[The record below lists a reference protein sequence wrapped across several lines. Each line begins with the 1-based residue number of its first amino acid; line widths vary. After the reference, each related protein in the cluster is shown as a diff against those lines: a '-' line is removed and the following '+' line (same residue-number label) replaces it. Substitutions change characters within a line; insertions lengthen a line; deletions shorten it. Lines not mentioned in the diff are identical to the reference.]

1 MDIVNKLKKELLKQA
16 FTEEQKQ
23 TERLNECKHIAS
35 IYAQTENAIA
45 VLSDMKANISYIYY
59 GGVAEKLGLAERN
72 TAKTIQSIWEEE
84 IFSHIHPDDL
94 QEKHLQELRFFHFLK
109 SVPEKKR
116 PDYYL
121 IHNMRM
127 RDHSGR
133 YVHILHRMF
142 YIASHSNGSV
152 WLSLCLYNFSMD
164 TSLSCTILNSAD
176 GQTLE
181 LEKQNCNDLLSER
194 EKEILQLINKGKMS
208 KDIAQTLSISI
219 NTVNRHRQNILEKL
233 QVNNSIEACRIAKEL
248 PQFGIK
254 LRLVACEDRYASSL
268 PMPSDMG
275 CI

>member
-1 MDIVNKLKKELLKQA
+1 
-16 FTEEQKQ
+16 
-23 TERLNECKHIAS
+23 
-35 IYAQTENAIA
+35 
-45 VLSDMKANISYIYY
+45 MKANISYIYY
-59 GGVAEKLGLAERN
+59 GGVAENLGLSERN

-116 PDYYL
+116 PDYHL
-121 IHNMRM
+121 IHNIRM

-181 LEKQNCNDLLSER
+181 LEKQNCNDLLSDRER
-194 EKEILQLINKGKMS
+194 EILQLINKGKMS
-208 KDIAQTLSISI
+208 KDIAQALSISV

-248 PQFGIK
+248 H
-254 LRLVACEDRYASSL
+254 LL
-268 PMPSDMG
+268 
-275 CI
+275 

>member
-84 IFSHIHPDDL
+84 IFSRIHPDDL
-94 QEKHLQELRFFHFLK
+94 QEKHLQELRFIHFQK

-181 LEKQNCNDLLSER
+181 LEKQNCKDLLSDR

-248 PQFGIK
+248 H
-254 LRLVACEDRYASSL
+254 LL
-268 PMPSDMG
+268 
-275 CI
+275 

>member
-1 MDIVNKLKKELLKQA
+1 MDIVNK
-16 FTEEQKQ
+16 
-23 TERLNECKHIAS
+23 AS

-164 TSLSCTILNSAD
+164 TSLS
-176 GQTLE
+176 
-181 LEKQNCNDLLSER
+181 ER

-248 PQFGIK
+248 H
-254 LRLVACEDRYASSL
+254 LL
-268 PMPSDMG
+268 
-275 CI
+275 

>member
-84 IFSHIHPDDL
+84 IFSRIHPDDL
-94 QEKHLQELRFFHFLK
+94 QEKHLQELRFFHFL
-109 SVPEKKR
+109 
-116 PDYYL
+116 
-121 IHNMRM
+121 N
-127 RDHSGR
+127 
-133 YVHILHRMF
+133 RMF

-181 LEKQNCNDLLSER
+181 LEKQNCNDLLSDR

-219 NTVNRHRQNILEKL
+219 NTVNRHRQNILENL

-248 PQFGIK
+248 H
-254 LRLVACEDRYASSL
+254 LL
-268 PMPSDMG
+268 
-275 CI
+275 

>member
-1 MDIVNKLKKELLKQA
+1 MKVFLDTNIIMDFCARRLPFFENASLIIDMGYRKELVLVVSSLTFINVAYILRKAYPQDLVMQKLA
-16 FTEEQKQ
+16 NLAKICTVSPIDEE
-23 TERLNECKHIAS
+23 
-35 IYAQTENAIA
+35 
-45 VLSDMKANISYIYY
+45 V
-59 GGVAEKLGLAERN
+59 
-72 TAKTIQSIWEEE
+72 

-248 PQFGIK
+248 H
-254 LRLVACEDRYASSL
+254 LL
-268 PMPSDMG
+268 
-275 CI
+275 

>member
-84 IFSHIHPDDL
+84 IFSRIHPDDL

-127 RDHSGR
+127 RFPGTGDSR
-133 YVHILHRMF
+133 RRVHRDAGKSARHR
-142 YIASHSNGSV
+142 AV
-152 WLSLCLYNFSMD
+152 ELQRR
-164 TSLSCTILNSAD
+164 AD
-176 GQTLE
+176 GTGQRV
-181 LEKQNCNDLLSER
+181 Q
-194 EKEILQLINKGKMS
+194 LQ
-208 KDIAQTLSISI
+208 D
-219 NTVNRHRQNILEKL
+219 
-233 QVNNSIEACRIAKEL
+233 
-248 PQFGIK
+248 
-254 LRLVACEDRYASSL
+254 
-268 PMPSDMG
+268 
-275 CI
+275 

>member
-127 RDHSGR
+127 RDHSQDVLYSEPLKR
-133 YVHILHRMF
+133 KCMVILMP
-142 YIASHSNGSV
+142 
-152 WLSLCLYNFSMD
+152 
-164 TSLSCTILNSAD
+164 
-176 GQTLE
+176 
-181 LEKQNCNDLLSER
+181 
-194 EKEILQLINKGKMS
+194 LQLFNGYI
-208 KDIAQTLSISI
+208 
-219 NTVNRHRQNILEKL
+219 VKL
-233 QVNNSIEACRIAKEL
+233 HHS
-248 PQFGIK
+248 
-254 LRLVACEDRYASSL
+254 
-268 PMPSDMG
+268 
-275 CI
+275 